1 MRLDQNFNLVVPVE
15 QENGTKIY
23 IYSTPISQEVFESYY
38 LVMSKTF
45 TTLYTEGLTLVS
57 GARVAYITMKN
68 IAKELGM
75 WDGPTGVQNGLI
87 NEIKRLTVVLTPV
100 EARGWETLPIDV
112 AVTRSLLD
120 EEDLSEVLNCLVFFT
135 VLYRL
140 HKRTE
145 RKAIIQSACALWTAS
160 ITSLDSTAF
169 TTSLTTSSEV
179 ETSQSKVVSSVPY

>member
-68 IAKELGM
+68 IAKELDM

-100 EARGWETLPIDV
+100 ESRGWETLPIDV